1 MNNGSVLRRP
11 AIQIYQYNIVVYKI
25 HNIIDKDPIQTHGI
39 VLGVYVKSSLSTCKE
54 ELKFNKY
61 LSLYYLLVIIWQ
73 LKRNPREK
81 RRESRQHQL
90 RGLEPLRR
98 GRYPKHEVRESQAI
112 GAPVSLV
119 QKKVPDGQR
128 KPPGV
133 VERSHVKSDRLD

>member
-11 AIQIYQYNIVVYKI
+11 AIQIYQYNVVGYKI

-39 VLGVYVKSSLSTCKE
+39 VLGVYVKSTLPTCKE

-81 RRESRQHQL
+81 RRESRQNQQ
-90 RGLEPLRR
+90 RGLELLRR
-98 GRYPKHEVRESQAI
+98 GRYLKHKVQGGQVIR
-112 GAPVSLV
+112 APVSRV
-119 QKKVPDGQR
+119 QKKFPGGQR
-128 KPPGV
+128 NPPGI
-133 VERSHVKSDRLD
+133 VERSHIRSDRPD